1 MDARHSTERS
11 YVIYRGTGRGDRPV
25 EVHLIAAP
33 DAAAATAADAWT
45 RLARLDAT
53 VDPRSI
59 EIETRR
65 LPRRPGLATGRT
77 ATCQSSAPIDLARWL
92 AARAA
97 MGHDARP

>member
-1 MDARHSTERS
+1 MDARQSTERS

-33 DAAAATAADAWT
+33 DAVTAADAWT

-65 LPRRPGLATGRT
+65 LPRRPGLAAAGRA
-77 ATCQSSAPIDLARWL
+77 ATRQSSAPIDLARWL
-92 AARAA
+92 AARTA
-97 MGHDARP
+97 MGHHARP

>member
-33 DAAAATAADAWT
+33 DAATAADAWT

-65 LPRRPGLATGRT
+65 LPRRPGLATGRR
-77 ATCQSSAPIDLARWL
+77 QSSAPIDLARWL

>member
-1 MDARHSTERS
+1 MDARHSTERT

-65 LPRRPGLATGRT
+65 LPRRPGPAATGRR
-77 ATCQSSAPIDLARWL
+77 QSSAPIDLARWL